1 MLESAV
7 FMSFAVLGIGFLA
20 KIKYNIDQI
29 ESKLKALERIVNEIR
44 RKQATKNWRQRWLRC
59 SIAVFT
65 LIHIKENDR
74 IGELIFNFKQCIEIC
89 GGYIKLRYKH
99 Y

>member
-44 RKQATKNWRQRWLRC
+44 RKQATKN
-59 SIAVFT
+59 
-65 LIHIKENDR
+65 
-74 IGELIFNFKQCIEIC
+74 
-89 GGYIKLRYKH
+89 
-99 Y
+99 